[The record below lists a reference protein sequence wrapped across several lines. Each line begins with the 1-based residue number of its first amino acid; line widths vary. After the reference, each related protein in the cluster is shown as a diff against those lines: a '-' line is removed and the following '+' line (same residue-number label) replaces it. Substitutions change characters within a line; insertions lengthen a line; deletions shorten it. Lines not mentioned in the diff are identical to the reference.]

1 MYTFFLVSIKII
13 FHQMFL
19 VELVLPHYTDP
30 LKHTCE
36 FSVMCQANKNTI
48 SESVNLL
55 FQHEP
60 P

>member
-30 LKHTCE
+30 LKHTGE
-36 FSVMCQANKNTI
+36 FSVMLGHILVIITFCYLVEL
-48 SESVNLL
+48 S
-55 FQHEP
+55 
-60 P
+60 